1 MYIILYKNRLFF
13 LYLHE
18 TNGYYFNQIYNI
30 MKKIFLIAAIALG
43 FAVAASAQPKAIGL
57 RIGGGAELS
66 YQHYVGS
73 NFIEADLGLESFK
86 TLGIAATYNFSIA
99 EFGDGFKFYAGPGIG
114 LGFAQKL
121 SVGIAGQAGIEYVF
135 ASAPVQLSLDVRPY
149 FDFVG
154 VGLVGWWPHIGVRYN
169 F

>member
-1 MYIILYKNRLFF
+1 
-13 LYLHE
+13 
-18 TNGYYFNQIYNI
+18 
-30 MKKIFLIAAIALG
+30 MKKLLLIAAMALG
-43 FAVAASAQPKAIGL
+43 FAVAATAQPKAVGL

-66 YQHYVGS
+66 YQHSVGS

-86 TLGIAATYNFSIA
+86 HLGIAATYNFSIA

-114 LGFAQKL
+114 LGLGETL
-121 SVGIAGQAGIEYVF
+121 SVGVAGQAGIEYQF

-154 VGLVGWWPHIGVRYN
+154 IGLVGWYPHLGVRYC

>member
-1 MYIILYKNRLFF
+1 
-13 LYLHE
+13 
-18 TNGYYFNQIYNI
+18 
-30 MKKIFLIAAIALG
+30 MKKLLLIAAMVLG
-43 FAVAASAQPKAIGL
+43 FAVAATAQPKAVGL

-66 YQHYVGS
+66 YQHSVGS

-86 TLGIAATYNFSIA
+86 NLGIAATYNFNIA
-99 EFGDGFKFYAGPGIG
+99 EFGPGISFYAGPGIG
-114 LGFAQKL
+114 LGLGETL
-121 SVGIAGQAGIEYVF
+121 SVGVAGQAGIEYQF

-154 VGLVGWWPHIGVRYN
+154 IGLVGWYPHLGVRYC

>member
-1 MYIILYKNRLFF
+1 
-13 LYLHE
+13 
-18 TNGYYFNQIYNI
+18 
-30 MKKIFLIAAIALG
+30 MKKIILIAAMVLG

-66 YQHYVGS
+66 YQHNVGA

-86 TLGIAATYNFSIA
+86 HLGVAATYNFMIS
-99 EFGDGFKFYAGPGIG
+99 EFGNGFGFYAGPGVG
-114 LGFAQKL
+114 LGFGEEL
-121 SVGIAGQAGIEYVF
+121 SVGIAGQVGIEYNF

-154 VGLVGWWPHIGVRYN
+154 VGLVGWYPHLGIRYN